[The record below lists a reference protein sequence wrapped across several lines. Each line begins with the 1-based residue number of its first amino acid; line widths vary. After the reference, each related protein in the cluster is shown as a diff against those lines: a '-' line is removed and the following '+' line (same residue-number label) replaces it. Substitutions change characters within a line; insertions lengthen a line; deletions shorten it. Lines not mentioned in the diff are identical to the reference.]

1 LGKVKWEEI
10 SSGVWCCPIKVKAA
24 VKDAATRTA
33 LACALLGIFYPK
45 EELKGR
51 RLHNLDQDV
60 VEAITGNFVHGD

>member
-1 LGKVKWEEI
+1 M
-10 SSGVWCCPIKVKAA
+10 KAA

-51 RLHNLDQDV
+51 RLHELEQDV
-60 VEAITGNFVHGD
+60 VEAITGNFVHGG